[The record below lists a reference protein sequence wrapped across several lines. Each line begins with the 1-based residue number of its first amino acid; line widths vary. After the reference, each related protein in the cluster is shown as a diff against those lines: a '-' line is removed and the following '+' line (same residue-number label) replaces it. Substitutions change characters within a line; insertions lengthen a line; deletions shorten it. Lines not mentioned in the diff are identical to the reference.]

1 MKASLTILKGT
12 PVGKELVLKTGNIL
26 IGRDPSCQLRMRDAA
41 VSKAHCEFRVAVDQ
55 VSLTDRNS
63 RNGTFVN
70 DERITGTVQLKHG
83 DKIRIA
89 GLIFGL
95 RIVTDNDTVLSARE
109 ESQAGDEINDSSVNS
124 GIITDWLAD
133 DLVNRPPTAL
143 LIDEKQADHG
153 SFIKV
158 LESLCFAVESTASV
172 FNGLNLLKTICPD
185 VIFLSDSLCEH
196 HGCDTLDI
204 IRKQSLKVPVVILDG
219 SHDSDRTIEIM
230 KLGADDYLKKPAGT
244 AQTREV
250 IERLA
255 AFRAATSVTASDITP
270 ESSPV
275 IRVNESNLLGGSRAM
290 QNVLQAISRLA
301 RTDTPVLITGEP
313 GSGKEAIAKAIFRHS
328 KRAKLPLREIRCGA
342 ADPEKIARELFGYE
356 RHAFQ
361 NAERR
366 RIGLFEQHP
375 EGTLILYEIEDLLP
389 DSQLR
394 LVEIIQD
401 QRFCRIGGSET
412 VAAKVR
418 VIAVTQSNLDSLVEA
433 GTFRQELFFQLKPFS
448 ITSPPLRD
456 RAEDI
461 GLLADAFVADACRE
475 FGLPAIRISAETH
488 TVLRNRDWPAN
499 LRELRSVLREAVMRA
514 SGTVL
519 LPTHLSTATTTISP
533 ATKSTPTGG
542 DTELAVPAQP
552 LNNPMPAWETY
563 LTDRLGS
570 GSRNLYAECLTA
582 MERQLFEHV
591 LRFTENDTAQAAEI
605 LGFTSSGFEQRLE
618 RIRKNSMRIM

>member
-1 MKASLTILKGT
+1 
-12 PVGKELVLKTGNIL
+12 
-26 IGRDPSCQLRMRDAA
+26 
-41 VSKAHCEFRVAVDQ
+41 
-55 VSLTDRNS
+55 
-63 RNGTFVN
+63 
-70 DERITGTVQLKHG
+70 
-83 DKIRIA
+83 
-89 GLIFGL
+89 
-95 RIVTDNDTVLSARE
+95 
-109 ESQAGDEINDSSVNS
+109 
-124 GIITDWLAD
+124 
-133 DLVNRPPTAL
+133 
-143 LIDEKQADHG
+143 
-153 SFIKV
+153 
-158 LESLCFAVESTASV
+158 
-172 FNGLNLLKTICPD
+172 
-185 VIFLSDSLCEH
+185 
-196 HGCDTLDI
+196 
-204 IRKQSLKVPVVILDG
+204 
-219 SHDSDRTIEIM
+219 
-230 KLGADDYLKKPAGT
+230 
-244 AQTREV
+244 
-250 IERLA
+250 
-255 AFRAATSVTASDITP
+255 
-270 ESSPV
+270 
-275 IRVNESNLLGGSRAM
+275 
-290 QNVLQAISRLA
+290 
-301 RTDTPVLITGEP
+301 
-313 GSGKEAIAKAIFRHS
+313 
-328 KRAKLPLREIRCGA
+328 
-342 ADPEKIARELFGYE
+342 
-356 RHAFQ
+356 
-361 NAERR
+361 
-366 RIGLFEQHP
+366 
-375 EGTLILYEIEDLLP
+375 
-389 DSQLR
+389 
-394 LVEIIQD
+394 
-401 QRFCRIGGSET
+401 
-412 VAAKVR
+412 VR

-514 SGTVL
+514 PGTVL